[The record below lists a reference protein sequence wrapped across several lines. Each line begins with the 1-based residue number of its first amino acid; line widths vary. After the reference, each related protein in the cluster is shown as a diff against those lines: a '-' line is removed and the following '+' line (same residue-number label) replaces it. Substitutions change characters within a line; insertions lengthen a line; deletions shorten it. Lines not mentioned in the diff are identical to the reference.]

1 MSEVARIENG
11 LEPPVFAAHLPDEI
25 SRTICRGVVGE
36 DDLIVVLGVCRHY
49 FGYAAVQLG
58 DVFLFVVAG
67 RDYAYHFHFDGVSL
81 NE

>member
-1 MSEVARIENG
+1 VR
-11 LEPPVFAAHLPDEI
+11 
-25 SRTICRGVVGE
+25 
-36 DDLIVVLGVCRHY
+36 RHD

-67 RDYAYHFHFDGVSL
+67 RDYAYLLHFDGVSL